1 MLRHSYI
8 TNSQISALL
17 PLIAICDGYG
27 EARERNVD
35 CKADRAWAQRRLQG
49 GQSESA
55 ASAAKVE
62 KRVDATN
69 YYRRFATA
77 MGKLVSAVST
87 ARRTERGRSAGRKAD
102 RAWAQR
108 RLQGGQSE
116 SAASAAKV
124 EKRVDATSAV
134 AGTICDGYGEARE
147 RNVDCKADRAWAQRR
162 LQGGQSESAAS
173 AAKVEKRVDAT
184 NYSRRFATAMGKLVS
199 AVSTARRTERG
210 RSAGRKADRAW
221 AQRRLQGGQ
230 SESAASAAKVEK
242 RVDATSAVAGMICD
256 GYGEAR
262 ERNVDCKADRA
273 WAQRRLQGGQSESAA
288 SAAKVEKRV
297 DATNYYRRFAT
308 AMGKLVSAVSTA
320 RRTERGRSAG
330 RKADRAWAQRRLQGG
345 QSESAASAAKVE
357 KRVDATPAV
366 AGIILY
372 GYGEAPICD
381 GYGEARERNV
391 DCKADRAWA
400 QRRLQGGQSESAA
413 SAAKVEKRVDATSA
427 VAGTICDG
435 YGEARER
442 GVDCKADRAWAQRRP
457 QGGQSVGAASAAR
470 RTERER
476 SVGCQGGK
484 ARRRD
489 KLFQGKLQIKVD
501 RVDELGSGYKCSN
514 VTFPTAMGKLKL
526 FQVIS
531 YGYGQALTY
540 GYGEARERSVDCKA
554 DRAWAQRRLQGGQSE
569 SAASAAKVEKRVDAT
584 SAVAG
589 MISYGYGQA
598 LILYGYGE
606 ARERGVDCKADRL
619 WARRRLQGGQSV
631 GAASAAK
638 VEKRVDVTSAV
649 AGISYGYGEARE
661 RGVDCKADRSWARRR
676 LQGGQS
682 VGAASAA
689 KLEKRVDVT
698 SAVAGTICDGYGEA
712 RERGVDCK
720 ADRAWAQRRPQG
732 GQSVGAASAA
742 RRTERERSV
751 GCQGGKARRRDVSR
765 SGYYTTIDSS
775 FLRLWEARERG
786 VDCKADRSWARRRLQ
801 GGQSVGAASAAK
813 LEKRVD
819 ATSAVAGISYG
830 YGEARERGVD
840 GKADRSWARRRLQG
854 GQSVGAA
861 SAAKLEKRVDAT
873 SAVAGIILYGYGEA
887 RERGV
892 DCKADLISTAMGK
905 LVSAASTARWTVRGA
920 ASSARRQS
928 VGAASA
934 AKVEKRVDATSAVA
948 GKTIPGKFQIKA
960 DRVDALDSGYEC
972 SKRFATAMGKLVSAV
987 STARRTERGR
997 SVVCK
1002 ADRAWAQRR
1011 LQGGQSESAAS
1022 AAKVEKRV
1030 DATSAVAGIILYGY
1044 GEARE
1049 RGVDCKADLIL
1060 YGYGQARERGVDRKV
1075 DSSWRGVVGKA
1086 SRAWVQRRLPRWKS
1100 ALLHWFCVETIPGK
1114 FQIKA
1119 DRVDALDSGYE
1130 CSKRFATAM
1139 GKLVSAVSTARRTE
1153 RGRSVVCKADRAW
1166 AQRRLQ
1172 GGQSESAASAAKVEK
1187 RVDATSAVAGIILY
1201 GYGEARE
1208 RGVDCKADRSWARR
1222 RLQGGQSVGAA
1233 SAAKL
1238 EKRVDVTSAV
1248 AGISYGY
1255 GEARERSVDC
1265 KADIISYGYE
1275 QALTYGYG
1283 EARERGVDCKADRAW
1298 AQRRLQADRAW
1309 KLFQVSYGYGEA
1321 RERGVDCKADRAWA
1335 QRRLQGGR
1343 SESAASATKVEK
1355 RVDATSAVAGIIFY
1369 GYGQA
1374 RERGVDCKADISY
1387 GYGQA
1392 RERGVDRKVDRS
1404 WARRRLQGGQSVGAA
1419 SAAKVEKRVDATSAV
1434 AGKSI
1439 PGYTTIDSSF
1449 LRLWEARERGVDCKA
1464 DRAWAQRRLQGGQS
1478 ESAASATKVEK
1489 RVDATSA
1496 VAGISYGYGEARE
1509 RGVDCKADRAWAQ
1522 RRLQGGRSESAASA
1536 AKVEKRVDATSA
1548 VAGIIFYG
1556 YGQARERGVDCKAD
1570 SSWARRRL
1578 QGGQSVNAASAAKA
1592 DRARAQRRL
1601 PRWKSA

>member
-1 MLRHSYI
+1 MSAAKLRHSYN
-8 TNSQISALL
+8 TNPPISALL

-27 EARERNVD
+27 EARERGVD
-35 CKADRAWAQRRLQG
+35 CKADRSWAR
-49 GQSESA
+49 
-55 ASAAKVE
+55 
-62 KRVDATN
+62 
-69 YYRRFATA
+69 
-77 MGKLVSAVST
+77 
-87 ARRTERGRSAGRKAD
+87 
-102 RAWAQR
+102 R

-134 AGTICDGYGEARE
+134 AGI
-147 RNVDCKADRAWAQRR
+147 
-162 LQGGQSESAAS
+162 
-173 AAKVEKRVDAT
+173 
-184 NYSRRFATAMGKLVS
+184 
-199 AVSTARRTERG
+199 
-210 RSAGRKADRAW
+210 
-221 AQRRLQGGQ
+221 
-230 SESAASAAKVEK
+230 
-242 RVDATSAVAGMICD
+242 
-256 GYGEAR
+256 
-262 ERNVDCKADRA
+262 
-273 WAQRRLQGGQSESAA
+273 
-288 SAAKVEKRV
+288 
-297 DATNYYRRFAT
+297 
-308 AMGKLVSAVSTA
+308 
-320 RRTERGRSAG
+320 
-330 RKADRAWAQRRLQGG
+330 
-345 QSESAASAAKVE
+345 
-357 KRVDATPAV
+357 
-366 AGIILY
+366 
-372 GYGEAPICD
+372 
-381 GYGEARERNV
+381 
-391 DCKADRAWA
+391 
-400 QRRLQGGQSESAA
+400 
-413 SAAKVEKRVDATSA
+413 
-427 VAGTICDG
+427 
-435 YGEARER
+435 
-442 GVDCKADRAWAQRRP
+442 
-457 QGGQSVGAASAAR
+457 
-470 RTERER
+470 
-476 SVGCQGGK
+476 
-484 ARRRD
+484 
-489 KLFQGKLQIKVD
+489 
-501 RVDELGSGYKCSN
+501 
-514 VTFPTAMGKLKL
+514 
-526 FQVIS
+526 IS

-606 ARERGVDCKADRL
+606 ARERGVDCKAARL
-619 WARRRLQGGQSV
+619 
-631 GAASAAK
+631 
-638 VEKRVDVTSAV
+638 
-649 AGISYGYGEARE
+649 
-661 RGVDCKADRSWARRR
+661 WARRR

-720 ADRAWAQRRPQG
+720 ADRAWAQRRLPSWRKARRRDKLFQG
-732 GQSVGAASAA
+732 KLQIKVGRVDELGSGYKCSNVTFPTAMGKLVSAASTA
-742 RRTERERSV
+742 RRTVRGRSI

-765 SGYYTTIDSS
+765 SGYD
-775 FLRLWEARERG
+775 LRRLWEARERG
-786 VDCKADRSWARRRLQ
+786 VDCKAD
-801 GGQSVGAASAAK
+801 
-813 LEKRVD
+813 
-819 ATSAVAGISYG
+819 
-830 YGEARERGVD
+830 
-840 GKADRSWARRRLQG
+840 
-854 GQSVGAA
+854 
-861 SAAKLEKRVDAT
+861 
-873 SAVAGIILYGYGEA
+873 
-887 RERGV
+887 
-892 DCKADLISTAMGK
+892 
-905 LVSAASTARWTVRGA
+905 
-920 ASSARRQS
+920 SS
-928 VGAASA
+928 
-934 AKVEKRVDATSAVA
+934 
-948 GKTIPGKFQIKA
+948 
-960 DRVDALDSGYEC
+960 
-972 SKRFATAMGKLVSAV
+972 
-987 STARRTERGR
+987 
-997 SVVCK
+997 
-1002 ADRAWAQRR
+1002 WAQRR

-1030 DATSAVAGIILYGY
+1030 DATSAVAGISYGYGEVRGRGVDCKADRAWAQRRLQGGQSESAASATKVEKRVDATSAVAGISYGYGEARERGVDCKADRAWAQRRLQGGQSESAASAAQVEKRVDVTSAVAGISYGYGEARERGVDCKADLILYGYGQARERGVDRKVDSSWRGVVGVRAWCSVGCQGGKRRFATAMGEARERGVDCKDGQSVGAASARRTERGRSVGCKADSKAESAQLILYGY

-1119 DRVDALDSGYE
+1119 DRISALLPLIAICDGYGE
-1130 CSKRFATAM
+1130 A
-1139 GKLVSAVSTARRTE
+1139 L
-1153 RGRSVVCKADRAW
+1153 
-1166 AQRRLQ
+1166 
-1172 GGQSESAASAAKVEK
+1172 
-1187 RVDATSAVAGIILY
+1187 ILY

-1321 RERGVDCKADRAWA
+1321 RERGVDCMADRAWA
-1335 QRRLQGGR
+1335 QRRLQGGQ

-1419 SAAKVEKRVDATSAV
+1419 SAAKVEKRVDMTSAV
-1434 AGKSI
+1434 AGISY
-1439 PGYTTIDSSF
+1439 GYGEV
-1449 LRLWEARERGVDCKA
+1449 RGRGVDCKA

-1536 AKVEKRVDATSA
+1536 TKVEKRVDATSA

-1601 PRWKSA
+1601 PRNYSRKLFQGKLQIKADRVDEQGSGYACSNVTSVGAASAAGGQSVGAASAAKVEKRVDATSAVAGKTITGDLRRLWEARERGVDCKADSSWAQRRLQGGQSESAASAAKVEKRVDATSAVAGKTIPGQAHHIKATRIAAFNIASSTFKDLYHAGAVVVNLN